1 MTPAAGAGRQAD
13 DDSAIDTLDEV
24 VDVVLGRDVVPDEP
38 ESRWEKRQRILD
50 SWTAIILAVA
60 AVATAW
66 ASFQAS
72 QWGERQADAQASSAI
87 LRADAGRAQTAA
99 TQQTIIDS
107 QRWLQWVNAVDAGQ
121 KARADFLDN
130 RFSPSLKA
138 AQAQWLAG
146 VTIDDQGVPVNVP
159 PGTPLDLP
167 SYVIP
172 EQVAADAD
180 AQRAEEFLGRANVA
194 SERSAQFVLLA
205 VLLALVL
212 FFASIATKF
221 TGPKLQVLLMVVG
234 LALLVVSLV
243 RMALLEHTF

>member
-1 MTPAAGAGRQAD
+1 MTTAPRGPQRAD
-13 DDSAIDTLDEV
+13 DDSVLEALDEV
-24 VDVVLGRDVVPDEP
+24 VDVVLGRDIVPDEP
-38 ESRWEKRQRILD
+38 ESLWERRQRILD
-50 SWTAIILAVA
+50 SWTAIILALA

-72 QWGERQADAQASSAI
+72 QWSERQADAQAASAI

-107 QRWLQWVNAVDAGQ
+107 QRWLGWVNAVDAGQ

-130 RFSPSLKA
+130 RFSPPLKA

-146 VTIDDQGVPVNVP
+146 VTVDDQGVPVSVP

-167 SYVIP
+167 SYVLP
-172 EQVAADAD
+172 EQVEADEDAAMAEQFLAD
-180 AQRAEEFLGRANVA
+180 ANVA
-194 SERSAQFVLLA
+194 SERSTQFVLLA

-221 TGPKLQVLLMVVG
+221 TGPRLQVLLMVVG
-234 LALLVVSLV
+234 LSLLVVSLV
-243 RMALLEHTF
+243 RMALLDNTI

>member
-1 MTPAAGAGRQAD
+1 MAPDAD
-13 DDSAIDTLDEV
+13 DGSVLDGLDEV
-24 VDVVLGRDVVPDEP
+24 VDRVLGTGLRPQEP
-38 ESRWEKRQRILD
+38 ESPWERRQRILD
-50 SWTAIILAVA
+50 SWTAVILAIA

-72 QWGERQADAQASSAI
+72 RWSEHQADAQSASAI

-107 QRWLQWVNAVDAGQ
+107 QRWLAWVSAVDAGQ
-121 KARADFLDN
+121 EAKADFLDN
-130 RFSPSLKA
+130 RFSPSLRT
-138 AQAQWLAG
+138 AQEEWLSG
-146 VTIDDQGVPVNVP
+146 VTVDEQGVPTSIP

-167 SYVIP
+167 SYVVP

-180 AQRAEEFLGRANVA
+180 AERAEQLLAEANVA
-194 SERSAQFVLLA
+194 SERSTQFVLLA

-221 TGPKLQVLLMVVG
+221 TGPKVQVLLTSVS
-234 LALLVVSLV
+234 LLLLGFCLV
-243 RMALLEHTF
+243 RMVLLDNTW